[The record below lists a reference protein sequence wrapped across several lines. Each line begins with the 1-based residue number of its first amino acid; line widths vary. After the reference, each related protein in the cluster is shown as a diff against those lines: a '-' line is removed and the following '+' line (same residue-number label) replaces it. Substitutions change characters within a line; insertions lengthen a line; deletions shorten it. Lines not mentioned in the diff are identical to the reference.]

1 MNSLIWASCFLLI
14 LFNMECSQLPSNR
27 PKLLDS
33 STPAYR
39 GTVNPLPLDMDYFTK
54 RHPFLS
60 GDSRVPN
67 KLDLLSDDTL
77 LEIFGYLR
85 NDNFYHFPKLIFSCK
100 RLYRVFGKLVM
111 TRFSKFNPQLFW
123 SLPPHFRLLFALKF
137 MYDFEEMYSK
147 GIKLNFIL
155 NRDEICGML
164 FVVLHVRN
172 GHYISKMDLKF
183 IESIKTGKNHMKKRM
198 RDRILYSFSP
208 SSSSSSYFRNM
219 PSYGVLVSSPAV
231 WRLIILSHCCQRMNY
246 FAVQAI
252 CKLDPSLTEFA
263 IDLVVKF
270 GEFNE
275 KDKSLLRTIVT
286 EATSLKY
293 LLNQSINTKKMSIFK
308 EFLPHWTGS
317 IASLALPDT
326 LDPTDPTNAVVIV
339 DSINNGSHVL
349 IKIATSDL
357 ACPELLDYSEISQDH
372 FLLSSILKSCE
383 KVGNHQM
390 ATDLITK
397 FPNNQTFSY
406 YYNPELIG
414 LLRDAVN
421 SQRHDGAGLSNA
433 TQLELA
439 LLLASLHFPQTGIL
453 ETFKRLIRGKT
464 NPAVMEELSRKKT
477 MMYCESAKSGQS
489 SCIIQ

>member
-1 MNSLIWASCFLLI
+1 MKSLIWASCILLI
-14 LFNMECSQLPSNR
+14 LFNMECSQLPLNR
-27 PKLLDS
+27 PKLLDY
-33 STPAYR
+33 STPAYH
-39 GTVNPLPLDMDYFTK
+39 GTVNPLPLDMDYFTNC
-54 RHPFLS
+54 HPFLS

-67 KLDLLSDDTL
+67 KLDVLSDDTL
-77 LEIFGYLR
+77 LVIFGYLR

-100 RLYRVFGKLVM
+100 RFYRVFGKLVM
-111 TRFSKFNPQLFW
+111 TRYSKFNPQLFW
-123 SLPPHFRLLFALKF
+123 SLPPQFRLLFALKF

-147 GIKLNFIL
+147 GIKLDFVL
-155 NRDEICGML
+155 NRDEICGLL
-164 FVVLHVRN
+164 FVILHVRN

-198 RDRILYSFSP
+198 RDRILNSFSP
-208 SSSSSSYFRNM
+208 SSSSYLRNM
-219 PSYGVLVSSPAV
+219 PSHGILVSSPTV
-231 WRLIILSHCCQRMNY
+231 WRSIILSHCCQKLNY

-252 CKLDPSLTEFA
+252 CTLDPSVTEFA
-263 IDLVVKF
+263 IELIMKF

-275 KDKSLLRTIVT
+275 KDKLLLNNIVI

-293 LLNQSINTKKMSIFK
+293 LLNQSLNTKKMSIFT

-317 IASLALPDT
+317 IASLGLPDT
-326 LDPTDPTNAVVIV
+326 LDPTDPTNASFIV
-339 DSINNGSHVL
+339 DSINYGSHVL
-349 IKIATSDL
+349 IKIAASDL
-357 ACPELLDYSEISQDH
+357 ACPELLDYIEISQDH
-372 FLLSSILKSCE
+372 FLLSSTLKSCE
-383 KVGNHQM
+383 KAGNYRM

-414 LLRDAVN
+414 LLRDVVN
-421 SQRHDGAGLSNA
+421 SQRHDGAGLTNA
-433 TQLELA
+433 TQLDLA

-477 MMYCESAKSGQS
+477 MMYYESAKSGQS